1 MVQNTSNKKVIRFP
15 QLIHKMF
22 DFFGLFEEQYMVSKF
37 DGNERKFNYWAI
49 TERGDGLLLVS
60 NCKFLWLSIK
70 V

>member
-1 MVQNTSNKKVIRFP
+1 MRKSYQISATYTQDVC
-15 QLIHKMF
+15 L
-22 DFFGLFEEQYMVSKF
+22 FFGLFEEQYMVSKF

>member
-1 MVQNTSNKKVIRFP
+1 
-15 QLIHKMF
+15 MF